1 MTEIARQKMSEKSHT
16 VRQLIACVLL
26 ILLGILGPM
35 TELECALEENKI
47 LRILDAEKTARITSL
62 ELLLEKLT
70 FQFAALKRMQFGQ
83 KSEASNALQSEMF
96 GAQLIEVEAPADALI
111 KPRLTKT
118 SSQPKAAPRITIP
131 KDLPVEET
139 IVDIAESAKV
149 ASDGTP
155 LKFMGFDIS
164 DKLAINPAR
173 FFIRRTKRKKYV
185 HPTEEEFG
193 VVSAPMQ
200 QIIDGGIADESV
212 LADVLIKKY
221 DDHLPLNRISEI
233 YLRDGKV
240 NLAKQTLS
248 DWVLACASWL
258 APLAGAIK
266 MSILQE
272 SVIHVDETVLP
283 LLHPVKTINA
293 RAWAYVGAASKL
305 VFYEFTTNKKGE
317 HVRATLKHWNPPDGK
332 RYLQAD
338 AASNYDALYRERPVL
353 ELACWAHA
361 RRKFF
366 DIAKLSPAAI
376 TAHTAVAKINL
387 LFDIERES
395 SEANETP
402 EQRKVRREKS
412 AAPIL
417 KELRSWL
424 ENELREL
431 LPKSPTALAIG
442 YSLRH
447 WIALTRY
454 LEDGRTRIDNNA
466 AERALRV
473 VAVGRKNWLFAG
485 SENGGVAAAR
495 IYTLIESAKACGL
508 NPRLYLEDVLRRLP
522 STLNSQ
528 IATLLPQN
536 WKPPA

>member
-1 MTEIARQKMSEKSHT
+1 
-16 VRQLIACVLL
+16 
-26 ILLGILGPM
+26 M
-35 TELECALEENKI
+35 TELECALEENEK
-47 LRILDAEKTARITSL
+47 LRILDAEKTAQIATQAARIAHL

-70 FQFAALKRMQFGQ
+70 FQFAAFKRMQYGQ
-83 KSEASNALQSEMF
+83 KSEASNALQAEMF
-96 GAQLIEVEAPADALI
+96 GAQSIEVEAPADAVV
-111 KPRLTKT
+111 KPVLTK
-118 SSQPKAAPRITIP
+118 SSTQPKAAQRITIP
-131 KDLPVEET
+131 KDLPVEEI
-139 IVDIAESAKV
+139 IVDIAESAKID
-149 ASDGTP
+149 AEGTP
-155 LKFMGFDIS
+155 LKFIGYDVS

-173 FFIRRTKRKKYV
+173 FFVRRTLRKKYA
-185 HPTEEEFG
+185 HPMLEEFG
-193 VVSAPMQ
+193 VVSTPIL

-212 LADVLIKKY
+212 LADVVVKKF

-248 DWVLACASWL
+248 DWVLACSSWL
-258 APLAGAIK
+258 APLAEALK
-266 MSILQE
+266 MSILSE

-283 LLHPVKTINA
+283 LLHAVKTINA
-293 RAWAYVGAASKL
+293 RAWVYVGAASKL

-332 RYLQAD
+332 CYLQAD
-338 AASNYDALYRERPVL
+338 AASNYDALYREQPVL

-366 DIAKLSPAAI
+366 DVAKQSPAAK
-376 TAHTAVAKINL
+376 TAHAAVATINL

-395 SEANETP
+395 SEANETS
-402 EQRKVRREKS
+402 EQRKVRREKD

-417 KELRSWL
+417 KELKSWL

-454 LEDGRTRIDNNA
+454 LEDGRTKIDNNA

-485 SENGGVAAAR
+485 SESGGVAAAVM
-495 IYTLIESAKACGL
+495 YTMIESAKACGL

-536 WKPPA
+536 WKPLA